1 MTREQKSHHRRP
13 EQLRDILKRVLEGWT
28 CKILC
33 GQCELY
39 HLTMYGGDIMCD
51 FDDFEDES
59 IMGEDSLEDHFI
71 DEVMDDS
78 DDMDDGSHEDNPEAD
93 EFSEKDAFYLG
104 GAMGWAYEE
113 GLEKRKQRKLL
124 KKNRSEQYRS
134 SE

>member
-1 MTREQKSHHRRP
+1 
-13 EQLRDILKRVLEGWT
+13 
-28 CKILC
+28 
-33 GQCELY
+33 
-39 HLTMYGGDIMCD
+39 MCD